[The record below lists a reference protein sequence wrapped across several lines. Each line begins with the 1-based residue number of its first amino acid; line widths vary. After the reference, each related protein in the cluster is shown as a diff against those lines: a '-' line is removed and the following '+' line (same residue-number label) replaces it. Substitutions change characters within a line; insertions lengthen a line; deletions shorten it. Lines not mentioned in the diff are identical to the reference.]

1 MSKSEKD
8 EERDAER
15 EEEKL
20 ERKKVEL
27 LKQKSKRLKCPVCG
41 APARLRLEDGAVIC
55 REGGHVTQVDERVW
69 LQGVETT
76 LRELREK
83 GIDLYVD
90 REKKEEG
97 TIKEVGR

>member
-1 MSKSEKD
+1 MRKGEKD

-20 ERKKVEL
+20 ETKKVEL

-41 APARLRLEDGAVIC
+41 APSRLRLEDGAIIC
-55 REGGHVTQVDERVW
+55 REGGHVTQADERVW

-83 GIDLYVD
+83 GVDLYVD

-97 TIKEVGR
+97 AIKVGV